1 MEEMRWVLLALG
13 GLLVLGIYLFGMWS
27 KSGTFTESQTDERIE
42 PSIINPHDNSK
53 LSDTSQDDFDEKS
66 QELIIDPAFKEL
78 EPEKKFVVTVRLVA
92 INNSS
97 YAGDD
102 LVLALREHGMQLGEY
117 GIFHYYKDESKSIIF
132 SAASLVE
139 PGILDLKKIKDQMI
153 PGITFFMSL
162 PLAVNGIEAFDE
174 MLSVVKKVSITL
186 KGELL
191 DESGSSFSIQRERY
205 IREEVIEYL
214 FEIKKQNSSDHD

>member
-1 MEEMRWVLLALG
+1 MEEMRWILLVLG
-13 GLLVLGIYLFGMWS
+13 GLLVLGIYLFGIWS
-27 KSGTFTESQTDERIE
+27 KSDVYTDSQTNERIE
-42 PSIINPHDNSK
+42 PSIINSDENSK
-53 LSDTSQDDFDEKS
+53 LSDISQDDFAKKS
-66 QELIIDPAFKEL
+66 QGLIIDPTFKEL
-78 EPEKKFVVTVRLVA
+78 EPEKQFVVTVRLVA

-139 PGILDLKKIKDQMI
+139 PGTFDLKKIKDQKI

-191 DESGSSFSIQRERY
+191 DESGSSFSSQRERY
-205 IREEVIEYL
+205 IREQVIEYL
-214 FEIKKQNSSDHD
+214 FEIKKQNSSNHG

>member
-1 MEEMRWVLLALG
+1 
-13 GLLVLGIYLFGMWS
+13 
-27 KSGTFTESQTDERIE
+27 
-42 PSIINPHDNSK
+42 
-53 LSDTSQDDFDEKS
+53 
-66 QELIIDPAFKEL
+66 
-78 EPEKKFVVTVRLVA
+78 
-92 INNSS
+92 
-97 YAGDD
+97 
-102 LVLALREHGMQLGEY
+102 MQLGEY

-139 PGILDLKKIKDQMI
+139 PGTFDLKKIKDQKI

-205 IREEVIEYL
+205 IREQVIEYL
-214 FEIKKQNSSDHD
+214 FEIKKQNSSNHG